1 MKAFQL
7 LFFLCLL
14 FILDCK
20 TSKEVLKCAIKKMG
34 SDKCNIFVQSFRTV
48 GALAYGE
55 LAASKTAIA
64 NAINI
69 CLK

>member
-20 TSKEVLKCAIKKMG
+20 SSKEVLKCAIKNIG
-34 SDKCNIFVQSFRTV
+34 SNKCNIFIESYRKIGTF
-48 GALAYGE
+48 AYGE
-55 LAASKTAIA
+55 LAASKSAIA
-64 NAINI
+64 NAINS
-69 CLK
+69 CL